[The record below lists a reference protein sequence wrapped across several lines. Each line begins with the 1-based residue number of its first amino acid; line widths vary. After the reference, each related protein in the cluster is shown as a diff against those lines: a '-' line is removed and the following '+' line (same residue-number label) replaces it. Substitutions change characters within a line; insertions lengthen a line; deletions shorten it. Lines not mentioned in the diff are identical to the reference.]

1 MIKNVIFGSLVL
13 LASCSGGNHESDA
26 YGNFEANDVL
36 ISSQV
41 AGQVL
46 ELMAQEGQ
54 LVKKADT
61 LCVIDT
67 LSLHLQ
73 KNQLVAQID
82 AVEVGLRKV
91 YSAKEV
97 QQAQLKQ
104 IVREVERIQSLFN
117 EKAATQKQLD
127 DVLSQKEIMER
138 QIQNTQTQIPAIEAE
153 KSVVVS
159 KIESLNDQINKCI
172 ITSPMDATVLINI
185 VELGETAAP
194 GKNLFKLADLSN
206 MYLRAYV
213 SGDQLPHVAIGQVVT
228 VFIDENKTTD
238 KALQG
243 TVSWISSEAEFTPK
257 IIQTKKE
264 RVKQMYAMKI
274 RVANT
279 GAVKIGMPGEVSFNS
294 TKE

>member
-26 YGNFEANDVL
+26 YGNLEANDVL